1 MPVTTLIPTELA
13 PAVPIVKDAYDKWS
27 GIAIQAFNAAQ
38 SLVARITPDAVPL
51 VNFNIPFEISG
62 APGAYA
68 TGDAPDPFDLTKG
81 DPGAVAAPPDLPAF
95 PALADLLNIPIPTEH
110 FSFTPGQYQD
120 DMLAAVKSTIRGM
133 MSGQFVLPEPAAT
146 ALRNR
151 AYDAAN
157 REEARA
163 TDAAYGEFAARGFD
177 EPPGMLR
184 ERLAEVH
191 DTARQARM
199 GANRDVY
206 VQDQQIA
213 QENLRAGVAAG
224 VQLEQVLVGLFTAQ
238 EQLQL
243 EAAKFALDI
252 AVRIFETRIRQLV
265 ALGEL
270 TAAQAQVYTAKVQ
283 ALLGFYRAQIE
294 KYDSDTKRIEVK
306 KDGFVA
312 NVELFKAKAQVSQ
325 IASEADAR
333 AFTLKLERERAKV
346 DTALKEAEQNF
357 EQIRYVTTLAQ
368 EARKTLAEV
377 QSQLA
382 SAAMNAVHIG
392 ASLGYSGS
400 ESVSWGTSISGSL
413 DAETA

>member
-1 MPVTTLIPTELA
+1 MTDTTLIPTELV

-27 GIAIQAFNAAQ
+27 GIAIQAFTAAQ
-38 SLVARITPDAVPL
+38 NLVKTLAPDNVPL
-51 VNFNIPFEISG
+51 VNFNIPFEIGS
-62 APGAYA
+62 APAAYA
-68 TGDAPDPFDLTKG
+68 TGTAPDPFDLSKG
-81 DPGAVAAPPDLPAF
+81 DPGAVAAPPDLPEF
-95 PALADLLNIPIPTEH
+95 PALADLLNIPIPTEN

-120 DMLAAVKSTIRGM
+120 DMLAAVKSTIRSM
-133 MSGQFVLPEPAAT
+133 MAGDFVLPEPAAT

-163 TDAAYGEFAARGFD
+163 TDTAYGEFAARGFD

-184 ERLAEVH
+184 ARLDEAH
-191 DTARQARM
+191 DAARLARM

-213 QENLRAGVAAG
+213 QENLRAGVSAG

-265 ALGEL
+265 ALEEL
-270 TAAQAQVYTAKVQ
+270 TAAQAQVYTAKVN

-312 NVELFKAKAQVSQ
+312 NVELYKAKAQVAQ
-325 IASEADAR
+325 VASEANAR
-333 AFTLKLERERAKV
+333 AFQLLLERERAKV
-346 DTALKEAEQNF
+346 DTAIKEAEQNF
-357 EQIRYVTTLAQ
+357 EQIRYITTLAQ
-368 EARKTLAEV
+368 EAKKTLTEV
-377 QSQLA
+377 QAQLA

-392 ASLGYSGS
+392 ATLGYSGS
-400 ESVSWGTSISGSL
+400 ESVSWNTSISGSL